1 MDLRNVVIKMDEN
14 KKIIFSG
21 AQPSGKRSIGNY
33 IGALK
38 NWVGLQDEYNCYYCV
53 VDMHAITVKQ
63 DPAELRRRTLETLAI
78 YIACGIDPEKVTL
91 FVQSH
96 VPAHAELSWVL
107 GCSTMFGELSR
118 MTQFKDK
125 SRKYSENINA
135 GLFTYPVLMA
145 ADILLYNAD
154 LVPVGIDQK
163 QHIELARNIAE
174 RFNSQYSPTFKVPEP
189 YIPKVGTKIMSLS
202 DPTKKMSKSDPN
214 PSSNINLLDTRDE
227 IIRKFKKAVT
237 DSDALVKYD
246 VNRPGI
252 ANLMTIY
259 SVFTGKNFEEIE
271 REFDGKGYGD
281 FKLAVGEACAD
292 SLSVIKDKF
301 DELISDKT
309 YLESVMKN
317 GQEKAMKSSYKM
329 LSKVYKKVGFLPPVR

>member
-1 MDLRNVVIKMDEN
+1 MEET

-21 AQPSGKRSIGNY
+21 AQPSGKLSIGNY
-33 IGALK
+33 LGALK
-38 NWVGLQDEYNCYYCV
+38 NWVNLQDQYNCYYCV

-63 DPAELRRRTLETLAI
+63 DPAELRRRTLEALAM

-96 VPAHAELSWVL
+96 VPAHAELAWVL

-154 LVPVGIDQK
+154 LVPVGADQK

-174 RFNSQYSPTFKVPEP
+174 RFNSQYSPTFTVPEP
-189 YIPKVGTKIMSLS
+189 YIPKVGTKIMSLA

-214 PSSNINLLDTRDE
+214 PSANINLLDTKDE
-227 IIRKFKKAVT
+227 IIKKFKKAVT
-237 DSDALVKYD
+237 DSEALVKYD
-246 VNRPGI
+246 LNRPGI

-259 SVFTGKNFEEIE
+259 STFTGKTFDEIE

-292 SLSVIKDKF
+292 SLAPIRERF
-301 DELISDKT
+301 DALMQDRT
-309 YLESVMKN
+309 YLDTVMKN
-317 GQEKAMKSSYKM
+317 GQEKALKASYKM
-329 LSKVYKKVGFLPPVR
+329 LSKVYKKVGFLPYVR